1 MSCLEC
7 CVNVVVL
14 KLDAMFCNITDIY
27 ELTVTLLGLVEDML
41 EMSEEKQV
49 PTIGSCFEE
58 LAEVTLSHY
67 PPFPN
72 GKQLTFEPSKRV
84 STYQIYI
91 FFEMVKQTII
101 FFWTT
106 WYGLTQNT
114 ETLPN
119 NYI

>member
-58 LAEVTLSHY
+58 LAEVTLSHSI
-67 PPFPN
+67 N
-72 GKQLTFEPSKRV
+72 CSV
-84 STYQIYI
+84 SLIVYHFQ
-91 FFEMVKQTII
+91 MV
-101 FFWTT
+101 
-106 WYGLTQNT
+106 
-114 ETLPN
+114 N
-119 NYI
+119 N

>member
-1 MSCLEC
+1 MSSLEC

-58 LAEVTLSHY
+58 LAEVTLSHS

-72 GKQLTFEPSKRV
+72 GKQLTFEPSKHKGV
-84 STYQIYI
+84 
-91 FFEMVKQTII
+91 
-101 FFWTT
+101 
-106 WYGLTQNT
+106 N
-114 ETLPN
+114 LPN
-119 NYI
+119 IHFF